1 MTFIN
6 GERIGYFTN
15 RYKNGQLTDV
25 AALSLKYTS
34 KALSARLFLIP
45 DKKAGDMVKFENPHL
60 TSSIVMKAD

>member
-6 GERIGYFTN
+6 GERIGYFIN

-25 AALSLKYTS
+25 ATLSLKYTS

-45 DKKAGDMVKFENPHL
+45 DKKAGDIVKFENPHL